1 MERTPIMRLYLAPM
15 EGITTYIYRN
25 ALHHHY
31 GGFDRYYTPFLS
43 NKVLSTKE
51 LRDISPENNKDM
63 KVIPQILTN
72 QAETFLEIAKC
83 LKNCGYEE
91 VNFNLGCP
99 SGTVVSKKR
108 GSGFLSVPDDLDR
121 FLDEIF
127 AKCPLD
133 ISIKTRIGIESE
145 YEWKDLLAIYQK
157 YPIKEL
163 IIHPRYQKEFYKGT
177 PHVEAFKQAA
187 DILKDSS
194 TPLCY
199 NGDITSTKSFRD
211 LIKKV
216 PSTEAVMLGR
226 GVLANPELARL
237 LRNEDLELVYP
248 DKLST
253 FQAFH
258 DEILTGYMDYMS
270 GDQPV
275 LFKMKELWSYMGEYV
290 HASESL
296 LKKIRKA
303 KRLLDYRNTV
313 QTILSEAQCI

>member
-1 MERTPIMRLYLAPM
+1 
-15 EGITTYIYRN
+15 
-25 ALHHHY
+25 
-31 GGFDRYYTPFLS
+31 
-43 NKVLSTKE
+43 
-51 LRDISPENNKDM
+51 M

-72 QAETFLEIAKC
+72 QTETFLEIAKC

-108 GSGFLSVPDDLDR
+108 GAGFLSVPDELDH
-121 FLDEIF
+121 FLEEIF

-145 YEWKDLLAIYQK
+145 YEWEDLLAIYQK

-187 DILKDSS
+187 DILKNSS
-194 TPLCY
+194 TALCY
-199 NGDITSTKSFRD
+199 NGDITSAKSFRD

-226 GVLANPELARL
+226 GVLANPELAQL
-237 LRNEDLELVYP
+237 LRNEDLELLYP

-253 FQAFH
+253 FKAFH
-258 DEILTGYMDYMS
+258 DEILTGYIDYMS

-275 LFKMKELWSYMGEYV
+275 LFKMKELWNYMGTYV

-303 KRLLDYRNTV
+303 KRLSDYRSTV
-313 QTILSEAQCI
+313 QTILLEAQRI

>member
-1 MERTPIMRLYLAPM
+1 MKFYLAPM

-31 GGFDRYYTPFLS
+31 GGFDCYYTPFIS
-43 NKVLSTKE
+43 NKVLSSKE

-63 KVIPQILTN
+63 KVVPQILTN
-72 QAETFLEIAKC
+72 RAETFIAIAER
-83 LKNCGYEE
+83 LQTCGYEE

-99 SGTVVSKKR
+99 SGTVAAKKR
-108 GSGFLSVPDDLDR
+108 GAGFLSVPDELDH

-145 YEWKDLLAIYQK
+145 YEWEDLLAIYKK

-177 PHVEAFKQAA
+177 PHMEAFKQAA

-194 TPLCY
+194 IALCY
-199 NGDITSTKSFRD
+199 NGDITSARRFCD

-226 GVLANPELARL
+226 GVLANPELGRILQNKDSEL
-237 LRNEDLELVYP
+237 LLS

-253 FQAFH
+253 FKAFH

-275 LFKMKELWSYMGEYV
+275 LFKMKELWSYMGPHV
-290 HASESL
+290 HASDSL

-303 KRLLDYRNTV
+303 KRISDYQSTV
-313 QTILSEAQCI
+313 QTILLEAQRI

>member
-1 MERTPIMRLYLAPM
+1 MKFYLAPM

-31 GGFDRYYTPFLS
+31 GGFDCYYTPFMS
-43 NKVLSTKE
+43 NTVLSSKE

-63 KVIPQILTN
+63 KVVPQILTN
-72 QAETFLEIAKC
+72 RAETFIAIAEK
-83 LKNCGYEE
+83 LHTCGYEE

-99 SGTVVSKKR
+99 SGTVAAKKR
-108 GSGFLSVPDDLDR
+108 GAGFLSVPDELDH
-121 FLDEIF
+121 FLEEIF

-145 YEWKDLLAIYQK
+145 YEWEDLLVIYKK

-177 PHVEAFKQAA
+177 PHVEAFKQTA

-194 TPLCY
+194 IALCY
-199 NGDITSTKSFRD
+199 NGDITSAKRFCD

-226 GVLANPELARL
+226 GVLANPELGRI
-237 LRNEDLELVYP
+237 LRNKESELLLS
-248 DKLST
+248 DKLSR
-253 FQAFH
+253 FKAFH

-275 LFKMKELWSYMGEYV
+275 LFKMKELWSYMGPYV
-290 HASESL
+290 HASDSL

-303 KRLLDYRNTV
+303 KRISDYQSTV
-313 QTILSEAQCI
+313 QIILLEAQRI

>member
-1 MERTPIMRLYLAPM
+1 MKFYVAPM

-25 ALHHHY
+25 ALYHHY
-31 GGFDRYYTPFLS
+31 GGFDCYYTPFMS
-43 NKVLSTKE
+43 NKVLSTRE

-63 KVIPQILTN
+63 KVVPQILTN
-72 QAETFLEIAKC
+72 RTETFIAIAER
-83 LKNCGYEE
+83 LQTCGYEE

-99 SGTVVSKKR
+99 SGTVAAKKR
-108 GSGFLSVPDDLDR
+108 GAGFLSVPDELDH
-121 FLDEIF
+121 FLEEVF

-145 YEWKDLLAIYQK
+145 YEWEDLLAIYKK

-163 IIHPRYQKEFYKGT
+163 IIHPRYQKEFYKAV

-187 DILKDSS
+187 DILKNSS
-194 TPLCY
+194 TTLCY
-199 NGDITSTKSFRD
+199 NGDITSTKNFCD

-226 GVLANPELARL
+226 GVLANPELGRI
-237 LRNEDLELVYP
+237 LRNKDSELLLS

-253 FQAFH
+253 FRAFH

-275 LFKMKELWSYMGEYV
+275 LFKMKELWSYMGPYV
-290 HASESL
+290 HASNSL

-303 KRLLDYRNTV
+303 KRISDYQNTV
-313 QTILSEAQCI
+313 QTILLEAQRI